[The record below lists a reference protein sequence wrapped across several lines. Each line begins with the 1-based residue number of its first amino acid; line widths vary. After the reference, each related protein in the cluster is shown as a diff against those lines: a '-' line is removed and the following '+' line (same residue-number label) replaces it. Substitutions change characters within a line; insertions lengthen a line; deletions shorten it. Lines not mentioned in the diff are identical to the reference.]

1 MVKSTLMTIQTGGQ
15 IKSQLNLKQV
25 NDTRN
30 KKPGRVDA
38 ASASLAPLAL
48 TMSLAAPKYQIQQ
61 SFSQLSQIQIQY
73 KRHQSIAFAS
83 YCKYKFKGNN
93 DFSHFLLLQVK
104 VKIKDNRYKGRHQLK
119 KTFSFGH
126 CPNDGGGVY
135 PCPNFLALFLEVHF
149 WSIKRVYFFKNAN
162 VLNF

>member
-126 CPNDGGGVY
+126 CPK
-135 PCPNFLALFLEVHF
+135 EVHF

-162 VLNF
+162 VLNFQLFF

>member
-1 MVKSTLMTIQTGGQ
+1 MGLKFKVDLAMRRIDLLKKQFEDMVKSTLMTIQTGGQ

-73 KRHQSIAFAS
+73 KRH
-83 YCKYKFKGNN
+83 
-93 DFSHFLLLQVK
+93 
-104 VKIKDNRYKGRHQLK
+104 
-119 KTFSFGH
+119 
-126 CPNDGGGVY
+126 
-135 PCPNFLALFLEVHF
+135 
-149 WSIKRVYFFKNAN
+149 
-162 VLNF
+162 